1 MQKLGKHFLTIT
13 NELLEL
19 ERKVRTQLISKDL
32 SNSDRKKLLEVLK
45 NIEKAKE
52 SIAKEEG
59 KSYKELMKKSG
70 EVASWLYK
78 IVRMM
83 EFLA

>member
-1 MQKLGKHFLTIT
+1 MDNTEKHYLAIIKQLLSAELDIRSQLLSKKL
-13 NELLEL
+13 
-19 ERKVRTQLISKDL
+19 SKE
-32 SNSDRKKLLEVLK
+32 DRKKLFEVLK

-59 KSYKELMKKSG
+59 KSYKDLMKKSG

>member
-1 MQKLGKHFLTIT
+1 MGNSEKYYLTIIKQLLGT
-13 NELLEL
+13 ELD
-19 ERKVRTQLISKDL
+19 VRSQLL
-32 SNSDRKKLLEVLK
+32 SNKLSKEDRKKLLEVLK

>member
-1 MQKLGKHFLTIT
+1 MAIIKQLLSTELDVRSQLLSKKL
-13 NELLEL
+13 
-19 ERKVRTQLISKDL
+19 SKE
-32 SNSDRKKLLEVLK
+32 DRKKLLEVLK

>member
-1 MQKLGKHFLTIT
+1 MENSEKYYLAIIKQLLGAELDIRSQLLSKKL
-13 NELLEL
+13 
-19 ERKVRTQLISKDL
+19 SKE
-32 SNSDRKKLLEVLK
+32 DRKKLLEVLK

-52 SIAKEEG
+52 SIAKDED
-59 KSYKELMKKSG
+59 KNYKEIMKKSG

-78 IVRMM
+78 IIRMM

>member
-1 MQKLGKHFLTIT
+1 MPKIGKHFLTIT
-13 NELLEL
+13 NELLES
-19 ERKVRTQLISKDL
+19 ERKVRTQLFEKDL
-32 SNSDRKKLLEVLK
+32 SDNDRKKLLEVLK

-59 KSYKELMKKSG
+59 KSYKDLMKKSG
-70 EVASWLYK
+70 KVASWLYK

>member
-1 MQKLGKHFLTIT
+1 MGNSEKYYLAIIKQLLGTELDVRSQLLSKKL
-13 NELLEL
+13 
-19 ERKVRTQLISKDL
+19 SKE
-32 SNSDRKKLLEVLK
+32 DRKKLLEVLK

-59 KSYKELMKKSG
+59 KSYKDLMKKSG

>member
-1 MQKLGKHFLTIT
+1 MRKLGKHFLTIT

>member
-1 MQKLGKHFLTIT
+1 MGNTEKYYLAIIKQLLGTELDVRSQLLSKKL
-13 NELLEL
+13 
-19 ERKVRTQLISKDL
+19 SKE
-32 SNSDRKKLLEVLK
+32 DRKKLLEVLK

-59 KSYKELMKKSG
+59 SSYKDLMKKSG

>member
-1 MQKLGKHFLTIT
+1 MGNSEKYYLAIIKQLLGTELDVRSQLLSKKL
-13 NELLEL
+13 
-19 ERKVRTQLISKDL
+19 SKE
-32 SNSDRKKLLEVLK
+32 DRKKLLEVLK

>member
-1 MQKLGKHFLTIT
+1 MLSAELDIRSQLLSKKL
-13 NELLEL
+13 
-19 ERKVRTQLISKDL
+19 SKE
-32 SNSDRKKLLEVLK
+32 DRKKLLEVLK

-59 KSYKELMKKSG
+59 KSYKDLMKKSG

>member
-1 MQKLGKHFLTIT
+1 MGNTEKHYLSIIKQLLGTELDVRSQLLSQKL
-13 NELLEL
+13 
-19 ERKVRTQLISKDL
+19 SKE
-32 SNSDRKKLLEVLK
+32 DRKKLLEVLK

-52 SIAKEEG
+52 TIAKDEG
-59 KSYKELMKKSG
+59 KNYKEIMKKSG

-78 IVRMM
+78 IIRMM